1 VDVEVPTERGAGL
14 IATFSGLLVVLV
26 LLLFAVEVLVG
37 LYAGTALTGA
47 THAAARQVASDPRVR
62 SGADPAGAVQE
73 AEAELR
79 DALGGTGGATEV
91 RWSVDADQ
99 VVVQARQQRPG
110 FLPVSWRTT
119 DPRWIDRTVRVRV
132 EALR

>member
-1 VDVEVPTERGAGL
+1 MGAATSDERGAGL

-62 SGADPAGAVQE
+62 GGTDATAAVEE
-73 AEAELR
+73 AEGELR
-79 DALGGTGGATEV
+79 RALGGASGA
-91 RWSVDADQ
+91 
-99 VVVQARQQRPG
+99 
-110 FLPVSWRTT
+110 
-119 DPRWIDRTVRVRV
+119 
-132 EALR
+132 